1 VANLKDIKTRINSV
15 KKTRQ
20 ITSAMKLVAAAKLR
34 GATERAV
41 AAKPYKEK
49 LAGVLHRVSAAA
61 GGDVSD
67 PLLEPRASVKKILV
81 VVLTSDR
88 GLCGGFN
95 NILMRQTQRWLAK
108 RAEEGVEYDVVV
120 YGRKG
125 HDFCKAK
132 KIPVA
137 DSHLDYT
144 KQVRM
149 EVVRELNRHL
159 VSGYRDGVYDEVHLL
174 FNTFK
179 NAITQIPTFS
189 KVLPLV
195 MEDAAPTVGSVDY
208 LYEPGP
214 VTLMANLL
222 PLYLQTLV
230 LQAFLDTEAGELAAR
245 MAAMDNATR
254 NASDLIDS
262 LTLEFNRARQAAITT
277 EITEIVSG
285 AEALK

>member
-1 VANLKDIKTRINSV
+1 MANLKDIKTRINSV